1 MLKDV
6 HVLAECFDDPVM
18 KAAALRAVLTNMPG
32 IGYVGASGLAGF
44 SDNNAI
50 RTQKIHDNVY
60 IVGDG
65 TSAAGPGS
73 YGPKSGN
80 CRPSP
85 GKPDIVYT
93 AWKGLFFYFIYF
105 IGLP

>member
-50 RTQKIHDNVY
+50 RTQ
-60 IVGDG
+60 
-65 TSAAGPGS
+65 
-73 YGPKSGN
+73 
-80 CRPSP
+80 
-85 GKPDIVYT
+85 
-93 AWKGLFFYFIYF
+93 
-105 IGLP
+105 